1 MFSDSERGCRK
12 WLFPRDQVA
21 VKISLNRHPFF
32 ADWLRNLG
40 RWRANQA
47 AGGAIRTFSAKF
59 CANIQSRRGNGMPN
73 HKAFRAKT
81 LFQFFPP
88 PPLKRQ
94 CPLRPAPRPRGTK
107 TNVFPSRQGANRKLP
122 PVPQH
127 QAFSPNVSFFSPN
140 HAARCAG
147 RMRCLV
153 PAAKCSAGRLVGR
166 MRKRCGG
173 IRGRNFPGIPP
184 IRPQSIRPWLRSAGR
199 APHSRIR
206 GRISRGRGRSFRRS
220 CRPRRV
226 LRREISARFSRR
238 PFHAS
243 C

>member
-1 MFSDSERGCRK
+1 MTKKKLWPILFSDSERGCRK

-107 TNVFPSRQGANRKLP
+107 TNVSPSRQGANRKLP

-153 PAAKCSAGRLVGR
+153 PAAKCSAG
-166 MRKRCGG
+166 
-173 IRGRNFPGIPP
+173 P
-184 IRPQSIRPWLRSAGR
+184 
-199 APHSRIR
+199 
-206 GRISRGRGRSFRRS
+206 
-220 CRPRRV
+220 PRRPNAEA
-226 LRREISARFSRR
+226 LRRNLRQKFSGNPPYSPAVHTAVVTERGASSTQSDSGSNFTRARSLL
-238 PFHAS
+238 S
-243 C
+243 SVL